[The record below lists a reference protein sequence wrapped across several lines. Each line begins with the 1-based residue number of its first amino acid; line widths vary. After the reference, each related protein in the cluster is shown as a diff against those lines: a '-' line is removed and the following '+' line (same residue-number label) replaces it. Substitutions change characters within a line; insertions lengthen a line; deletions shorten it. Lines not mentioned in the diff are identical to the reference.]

1 MFAFQSYQIIN
12 SNSADEAPRCECYIY
27 NLFGAE
33 SSWFRRR
40 RGPAGGLRRPESAC
54 QSYMNKTRWSA
65 LDCQTPPSSTLPSD
79 WTVMDNSRSMT
90 RYLAGLRLRVRELFT
105 NLKDFKCFDFQPHD
119 SKLIVVLQIYT
130 QTAIQKLINEP
141 FLLASCFRFMFYA
154 TMTRDHITVV
164 TTDVCWSVDFGKSF
178 GRHLFRWGHFWNFF

>member
-1 MFAFQSYQIIN
+1 
-12 SNSADEAPRCECYIY
+12 
-27 NLFGAE
+27 
-33 SSWFRRR
+33 
-40 RGPAGGLRRPESAC
+40 
-54 QSYMNKTRWSA
+54 
-65 LDCQTPPSSTLPSD
+65 
-79 WTVMDNSRSMT
+79 MT

-154 TMTRDHITVV
+154 TMTRDNITVV
-164 TTDVCWSVDFGKSF
+164 TSVEVSILEKVLDSTFLGEDIFGT
-178 GRHLFRWGHFWNFF
+178 FFKGK